1 MAQGAMEMQTTPDE
15 RAFASE
21 AAESETQPPSEI
33 QSLAEFVEG
42 QDRERRRVEFKASL
56 DEARALMARGE
67 LLTIT
72 RETVW
77 KLAEQVNARAR
88 ERLRT
93 QAAAPQ
99 H

>member
-1 MAQGAMEMQTTPDE
+1 MEMQQTQDE
-15 RAFASE
+15 RTFASE
-21 AAESETQPPSEI
+21 AAPSETEPPSEVE
-33 QSLAEFVEG
+33 SLEAFVEG

-67 LLTIT
+67 VLAIT

-77 KLAEQVNARAR
+77 KLAAQVNARAR
-88 ERLRT
+88 ERLRGPK
-93 QAAAPQ
+93 AAPQ

>member
-1 MAQGAMEMQTTPDE
+1 MEMQQTPE
-15 RAFASE
+15 RTFASDAVENE
-21 AAESETQPPSEI
+21 AQPPSEVET
-33 QSLAEFVEG
+33 LAAFVEG

-67 LLTIT
+67 MLTIT
-72 RETVW
+72 RDTVW
-77 KLAEQVNARAR
+77 KLAAQVNARAR

-93 QAAAPQ
+93 QKAAPQ

>member
-33 QSLAEFVEG
+33 ESLAEFVEG
-42 QDRERRRVEFKASL
+42 QDRERVEFKASL

-93 QAAAPQ
+93 RAAAPQ

>member
-1 MAQGAMEMQTTPDE
+1 MLETPDE
-15 RAFASE
+15 RTFASE
-21 AAESETQPPSEI
+21 AAESEAPPPGEVET
-33 QSLAEFVEG
+33 LEAFVEG

-67 LLTIT
+67 MLTIT
-72 RETVW
+72 RDTVW
-77 KLAEQVNARAR
+77 KLAAQVNARAR

-93 QAAAPQ
+93 QKAAPQ

>member
-1 MAQGAMEMQTTPDE
+1 MQQTQDE
-15 RAFASE
+15 RTFASE
-21 AAESETQPPSEI
+21 AAQNEAEPPSEVE
-33 QSLAEFVEG
+33 SLEAFVEG

-67 LLTIT
+67 VLTIT

-77 KLAEQVNARAR
+77 KLAAQVNARAR
-88 ERLRT
+88 ERLRG
-93 QAAAPQ
+93 QAAPQ